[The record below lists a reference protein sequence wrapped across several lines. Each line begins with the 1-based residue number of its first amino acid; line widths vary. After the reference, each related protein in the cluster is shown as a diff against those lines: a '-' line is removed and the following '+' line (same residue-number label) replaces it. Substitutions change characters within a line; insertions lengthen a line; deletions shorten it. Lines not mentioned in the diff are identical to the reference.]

1 MKKTVSLILALLM
14 MLGMCIPAA
23 AVTMT
28 ADGTQDAAVTATYVP
43 GAAGGTVI
51 SVDVVWEDMAFTFHA
66 EQQPVWN
73 PETYSSSNYVSAYW
87 EGKGKIN
94 VSNHSNT
101 MACVTL
107 DYAPIEG
114 YENVKMT
121 FGGAA
126 AILESAEKE
135 HKAQTVSM
143 TVTPF
148 GTLPALSEEGTQ
160 IGTVKVKLV
169 TSTEVKDKQT
179 NEDNNAAEQ
188 TVLATV
194 KSKLDGNYASEL
206 TESEKEILR
215 PEYDKAEELMIMVA
229 NAMRAANQ
237 GSDEYSDMELTMM
250 VDALSAAVN
259 HLRKYVK

>member
-1 MKKTVSLILALLM
+1 
-14 MLGMCIPAA
+14 MCIPAA
-23 AVTMT
+23 AATMT

-51 SVDVVWEDMAFTFHA
+51 SVDVDWEDMAFTFHA

-73 PETYSSSNYVSAYW
+73 PETYSSSEYVAAYW
-87 EGKGKIN
+87 EGVGTIN

-114 YENVKMT
+114 YEDVKMT

-169 TSTEVKDKQT
+169 TSTEVKDKRT
-179 NEDNNAAEQ
+179 NENNKAAAE
-188 TVLATV
+188 TALIGEV
-194 KSKLDGNYASEL
+194 KPKLDGNDDSEL

-215 PEYDKAEELMIMVA
+215 PEYDKANELMTMVA
-229 NAMRAANQ
+229 NAMSAANQ

-250 VDALSAAVN
+250 VDALCAAAN
-259 HLRKYVK
+259 HLQKYVK